1 MLLESFGDRQDVR
14 QELAGNVHVF
24 GWSGSAVPALESRI
38 RAFEELYDDP
48 AWVLTLDAEFH
59 RYDRYHPLPVY
70 DPGSPLFEGTDPSQ
84 DRVCGLARIL
94 ISGAAV
100 RRFIDERPCP

>member
-1 MLLESFGDRQDVR
+1 
-14 QELAGNVHVF
+14 
-24 GWSGSAVPALESRI
+24 
-38 RAFEELYDDP
+38 
-48 AWVLTLDAEFH
+48 
-59 RYDRYHPLPVY
+59 VY